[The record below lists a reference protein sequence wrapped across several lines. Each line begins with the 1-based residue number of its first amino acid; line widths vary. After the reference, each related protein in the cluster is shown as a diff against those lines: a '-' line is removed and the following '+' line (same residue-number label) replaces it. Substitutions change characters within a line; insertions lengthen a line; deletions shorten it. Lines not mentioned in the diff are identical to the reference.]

1 MAMLAQFDGCMNYNH
16 DTEQDLQWAQTT
28 LRKEEKYGR
37 GLSDAPVRR
46 IASTLARGEK
56 VDGGVT
62 NDGLR
67 DIHADTTIAGALS
80 ALAIHA
86 HSAAQVQ
93 RICDCLYEAVTD
105 RNRPKLHAE
114 VVEIKGVDLI
124 LNAVKT
130 HGTNEQCMLSALRL
144 LEKLTRTS
152 TKEIIQAG
160 GLDVVLSRVDPDDN
174 PSSVVAQG
182 LRVLH
187 GLTFHNDAKLLLL
200 RRGVRGLAED
210 LTQSKHDARADKE
223 ERERWNDVV
232 SIATRLGNRLQEGQ
246 RGYSNVWKAN
256 PKTC

>member
-1 MAMLAQFDGCMNYNH
+1 MVTSLAGTMNYNH
-16 DTEQDLQWAQTT
+16 DTEHDLQWAQSS
-28 LRKEEKYGR
+28 LRKEEKFTR
-37 GLSDAPVRR
+37 GVSDAPVRR

-56 VDGGVT
+56 VDGGVS

-67 DIHADTTIAGALS
+67 DINPDTTIAGALS
-80 ALAIHA
+80 ALSIHA
-86 HSAAQVQ
+86 HSPAQVQ

-105 RNRPKLHAE
+105 RNRPKLHSE

-130 HGTNEQCMLSALRL
+130 HATDEQCVLSALRL

-160 GLDVVLSRVDPDDN
+160 GLDVVLARVDPDQN

-187 GLTFHNDAKLLLL
+187 GLTFQNDAKLLLL

-210 LTQSKHDARADKE
+210 LQQTKHDERADKE
-223 ERERWNDVV
+223 ERERWGDVV
-232 SIATRLGNRLQEGQ
+232 SIATRLCNRLQEGQ

-256 PKTC
+256 PK